1 MPVLAGGRLVARV
14 DPKHDRK
21 AGVLLLRGLAV
32 EDGVATDEAVT
43 VTAEAAWRLADHLG
57 AGGLAVGDGHGARA
71 RHLAGGGG
79 LRPPPAQGL
88 QRRLQRICPCRDRW
102 LTSVTGMVASGGLG
116 AAGTGRAGGNQL
128 LGRGLRL
135 GRIFG
140 VPIRLDFTWFIGL
153 AIFTTLSHDVW
164 SPRLTGP
171 AAVALSVLF
180 TCAFFTS
187 VLAHELSHALAARVL
202 GIGTMEISLLVFGGV
217 ARIVSEPADAA
228 GEALMAMAG
237 PLTSVSLA
245 ALLWLA
251 NLVLAAF
258 NVLPGFPLD
267 GGRVARAVVWR
278 LTGRRLLA
286 TRVTAW
292 FGRGL
297 AVLLIAGGGAAVAL
311 LHTPR
316 YLLHVALGLFLW
328 NAAGQGE
335 RAARQVERY
344 TPHDAF
350 THPEA

>member
-1 MPVLAGGRLVARV
+1 
-14 DPKHDRK
+14 
-21 AGVLLLRGLAV
+21 
-32 EDGVATDEAVT
+32 
-43 VTAEAAWRLADHLG
+43 
-57 AGGLAVGDGHGARA
+57 
-71 RHLAGGGG
+71 
-79 LRPPPAQGL
+79 
-88 QRRLQRICPCRDRW
+88 
-102 LTSVTGMVASGGLG
+102 MVASGGLG

-245 ALLWLA
+245 GLLWLCSQLVGGWPGDLLALLGLA

-258 NVLPGFPLD
+258 NLLPGFPLD
-267 GGRVARAVVWR
+267 GGRVARAVIWR
-278 LTGRRLLA
+278 MTGRKLFA

-292 FGRGL
+292 IGRGL
-297 AVLLIAGGGAAVAL
+297 AGLLMAAGAIGVVAMQ
-311 LHTPR
+311 TPR
-316 YLLHVALGLFLW
+316 YLLHIALGAFLW
-328 NAAGQGE
+328 YAASQGE
-335 RAARQVERY
+335 RATRLAEQRPRPDDLAAR
-344 TPHDAF
+344 PGG
-350 THPEA
+350 

>member
-1 MPVLAGGRLVARV
+1 MPDIGNRYGGVWRAT
-14 DPKHDRK
+14 P
-21 AGVLLLRGLAV
+21 AGVG
-32 EDGVATDEAVT
+32 DE
-43 VTAEAAWRLADHLG
+43 
-57 AGGLAVGDGHGARA
+57 
-71 RHLAGGGG
+71 
-79 LRPPPAQGL
+79 P
-88 QRRLQRICPCRDRW
+88 
-102 LTSVTGMVASGGLG
+102 
-116 AAGTGRAGGNQL
+116 GRVRL

-140 VPIRLDFTWFIGL
+140 VPVRLDLTWFAGL

-164 SPRLTGP
+164 SPRVTGP
-171 AAVALSVLF
+171 GAVALSVLF

-237 PLTSVSLA
+237 PLTSVTIAGLLWLA
-245 ALLWLA
+245 SQLVGGWPGDLIALLGLA

-258 NVLPGFPLD
+258 NLLPGFPLD

-278 LTGRRLLA
+278 LTGRRMLA

-297 AVLLIAGGGAAVAL
+297 ALLLITGGGVAVAM

-328 NAAGQGE
+328 NAASQGE
-335 RAARQVERY
+335 RAARQVERR
-344 TPHDAF
+344 TAL
-350 THPEA
+350 THPDP

>member
-1 MPVLAGGRLVARV
+1 MVAY
-14 DPKHDRK
+14 
-21 AGVLLLRGLAV
+21 
-32 EDGVATDEAVT
+32 
-43 VTAEAAWRLADHLG
+43 
-57 AGGLAVGDGHGARA
+57 GGLAAVMTR
-71 RHLAGGGG
+71 
-79 LRPPPAQGL
+79 
-88 QRRLQRICPCRDRW
+88 
-102 LTSVTGMVASGGLG
+102 TS
-116 AAGTGRAGGNQL
+116 RGNRL

-135 GRIFG
+135 GRILG
-140 VPIRLDFTWFIGL
+140 VPVRLDLTWFIGL

-164 SPRLTGP
+164 SPRVTGL

-237 PLTSVSLA
+237 PLTSVSIAGLLWLCSQFVGGWPGDLI
-245 ALLWLA
+245 ALLGLA

-258 NVLPGFPLD
+258 NLLPGFPLD

-286 TRVTAW
+286 TTVTAW

-297 AVLLIAGGGAAVAL
+297 ALLLIAGGGVAVVV

-328 NAAGQGE
+328 NAASQGE
-335 RAARQVERY
+335 RAARQVEHY
-344 TPHDAF
+344 TPRDAF
-350 THPEA
+350 IHPEP

>member
-1 MPVLAGGRLVARV
+1 
-14 DPKHDRK
+14 
-21 AGVLLLRGLAV
+21 
-32 EDGVATDEAVT
+32 
-43 VTAEAAWRLADHLG
+43 
-57 AGGLAVGDGHGARA
+57 
-71 RHLAGGGG
+71 
-79 LRPPPAQGL
+79 
-88 QRRLQRICPCRDRW
+88 
-102 LTSVTGMVASGGLG
+102 MVASGGLG

-245 ALLWLA
+245 GLLWLCSQLVGGWPGDLLALLGLA

-258 NVLPGFPLD
+258 NLLPGFPLD
-267 GGRVARAVVWR
+267 GGRVARSPSACSCGTPPARASGPRARSSATPPTTPSPTRRRDRPGGCGQALRGVCPERYCWNQRCGCHHRRGAPVLVTAR
-278 LTGRRLLA
+278 LRPPDRMVEVADVRRVKDLLA
-286 TRVTAW
+286 RLEVLPTTVLVIRDGALLTSEDELRDGDAVEVRFAISGGA
-292 FGRGL
+292 GRALPGR
-297 AVLLIAGGGAAVAL
+297 AGGRSGSGEGGA
-311 LHTPR
+311 
-316 YLLHVALGLFLW
+316 
-328 NAAGQGE
+328 
-335 RAARQVERY
+335 
-344 TPHDAF
+344 
-350 THPEA
+350 